1 MDGRLIDVCIATIIY
16 FVLLFYVKKQK
27 GCAVIVLA
35 IIFLFLSFVKV
46 TIPTTYF
53 WIFFAMTGIVMYEQ
67 FARFTYY
74 TFYSKFWPIAKG
86 KITHSGIKEKSVRQ
100 KWKEFTVYRP
110 SVHYQYTVK
119 EKNFS
124 GHWITYGNNFNEF
137 RHKLTA
143 LSIIRRFPLGA
154 EVEIYYD
161 PKYNN
166 ISVLTNQVRW
176 NGILL
181 ALVGLFIAILGVWN
195 GLFSEPSFFTFV
207 FFR

>member
-27 GCAVIVLA
+27 GCTVIVLA
-35 IIFLFLSFVKV
+35 IIFLFLSFLKV

-53 WIFFAMTGIVMYEQ
+53 WIFFAMTGIVTYEQ

-86 KITHSGIKEKSVRQ
+86 KITHSGIKERSVRQ
-100 KWKEFTVYRP
+100 
-110 SVHYQYTVK
+110 
-119 EKNFS
+119 
-124 GHWITYGNNFNEF
+124 
-137 RHKLTA
+137 
-143 LSIIRRFPLGA
+143 
-154 EVEIYYD
+154 
-161 PKYNN
+161 
-166 ISVLTNQVRW
+166 RW

-195 GLFSEPSFFTFV
+195 GLFSEPSFFTFS
-207 FFR
+207 FFQ